1 MRHSLLRILLLG
13 ALTLG
18 MLPAFGCAKTYRIVY
33 DNCKPGFVDAP
44 EAARQG
50 ETVTLKKGIVF
61 DEIQDVILD
70 GTTLQPQG
78 EADGFL
84 IYTFMMPDHDV
95 TVAIESHNIS
105 GIE

>member
-1 MRHSLLRILLLG
+1 MKKRILRCLLTG
-13 ALTLG
+13 VLTLG

-70 GTTLQPQG
+70 GTELQPQG

-84 IYTFMMPDHDV
+84 IYTFTMPDHDV
-95 TVAIESHNIS
+95 TVSIESRNIS
-105 GIE
+105 VVE